1 MNKVGIGRG
10 LVAILLVSPDVRVED
25 LLGREDFGIGAVA
38 AALAIR
44 RYQLGE
50 AHRPEN
56 SGKES
61 FSLLVHNFTF
71 HKPRHDSR
79 ICLQNSLCT

>member
-10 LVAILLVSPDVRVED
+10 LVAILLVSPDIRVED
-25 LLGREDFGIGAVA
+25 LLRREDFGIGAVA

-50 AHRPEN
+50 AHRSEN

-61 FSLLVHNFTF
+61 CLLLLAV
-71 HKPRHDSR
+71 SE
-79 ICLQNSLCT
+79 ICLQIRYLT